1 MNGVHI
7 HLVVNHFQI
16 ITPILALLILIAG
29 FIFKSQIVKRVA
41 FALFIFGA
49 LFTFAAMATG
59 EGAEDM
65 AEELEIAS
73 HLTIHAHEEHAEI
86 FAILTYVL
94 GAFSLVS
101 LWSNVKGKD
110 FAKVLAYVTLA
121 FSLIV
126 IYFAQQ
132 TGSSG
137 GEIRH
142 TELYEPATS
151 TPSK

>member
-7 HLVVNHFQI
+7 HLVVNHFPI

-41 FALFIFGA
+41 FALFIFGS

-59 EGAEDM
+59 DGAEDF

-86 FAILTYVL
+86 FAILSYVL

-151 TPSK
+151 TSSK